1 MRVSV
6 RNPAV
11 RAALAAVLAMA
22 PAAPLPAIAQL
33 LPDLGDASSAD
44 LPPQLERRIGESIV
58 RDIRQREP
66 SYMDDPEVADYLGS
80 LGARLLSVAAGAR
93 FDFEFFVIRDT
104 SINAFALPGGY
115 IGVHTG
121 LITASD
127 SESEVASVLAHE
139 IAHVTQRHIARML
152 GFQKQAQL
160 PMLVAM
166 AAAVLLGGSRP
177 DLAGGVA
184 AAAQAGAVQSQL
196 GYSRDF
202 EREADR
208 IGFQTL
214 KAAGFDVRAMPT
226 FFEKM
231 QRFTRIMDDGRVPG
245 YLRSHPVTTERIADS
260 QGRAAGEPYRQHR
273 DSLEYHLVRA
283 KLRAEAGDA
292 KEGAVHFETL
302 LRDGR
307 FASEAAARY
316 GLALALLRAG
326 NPAGADAQVAR
337 LRAAGLASPMIETLA
352 ARVRLAARD
361 AEGALA
367 VLKAARERYPN
378 RRPVLYAYVQALQDL
393 GRHAEAH
400 AALAE
405 PLRLYPRD
413 PRLHEARAKS
423 YAAQGRRLLQHQAQ
437 AELYALQGILP
448 AAIEQLQLAQA
459 AGDGDFYELSV
470 VEAKLKAL
478 RAQHAEELRES
489 RKAGVP

>member
-1 MRVSV
+1 MRL
-6 RNPAV
+6 PAV
-11 RAALAAVLAMA
+11 SLALAVVLALA
-22 PAAPLPAIAQL
+22 PAAPLPALAQL

-58 RDIRQREP
+58 RDIRLREP
-66 SYMDDPEVADYLGS
+66 SYADDPEVADYLGV

-93 FDFEFFVIRDT
+93 FDFEFFVIRDA

-152 GFQKQAQL
+152 GLQKQAQL

-177 DLAGGVA
+177 DLASGVA
-184 AAAQAGAVQSQL
+184 AAAQAGAIQSQL

-214 KAAGFDVRAMPT
+214 NSAGFDVRAMPT

-231 QRFTRIMDDGRVPG
+231 QRYTRILDDGRVPG

-260 QGRAAGEPYRQHR
+260 QGRASGEPYRQHR
-273 DSLEYHLVRA
+273 DSLDYHLVRA
-283 KLRAEAGDA
+283 KLRVLAGDA
-292 KEGAVHFETL
+292 RDGAAHFEAL

-307 FASEAAARY
+307 YASEAAARY

-326 NPAGADAQVAR
+326 DAQGADAQVAR
-337 LRAAGLASPMIETLA
+337 LRAAGVASPMVETLA
-352 ARVRLAARD
+352 ARARLALQD
-361 AEGALA
+361 TPGALA
-367 VLKAARERYPN
+367 VLKAARERFPN
-378 RRPVLYAYVQALQDL
+378 RRPVLYAYVQALQQL
-393 GRHAEAH
+393 GRHDEAQ

-405 PLRLYPRD
+405 PVRLYPRD
-413 PRLHEARAKS
+413 PKLHEARAKS
-423 YAAQGRRLLQHQAQ
+423 YAAQGKRLLQHQSQ
-437 AELYALQGILP
+437 AELYVLQGSLP
-448 AAIEQLQLAQA
+448 AAIEQLQLAQSS
-459 AGDGDFYELSV
+459 GDGNFYDLSV
-470 VEAKLKAL
+470 VEARLKAL
-478 RAQHAEELRES
+478 RAQHAEELKET
-489 RKAGVP
+489 RKAGTP